1 VTSETVFLVHLLTA
15 FACAVVNMIFL
26 PLTVLEE
33 QSRRMESM
41 SLVSEF
47 SFYGS
52 HVSKRKEGDKEG
64 ASAPPFLQS
73 PE

>member
-1 VTSETVFLVHLLTA
+1 
-15 FACAVVNMIFL
+15 MIFL

-33 QSRRMESM
+33 QSRRMESL
-41 SLVSEF
+41 SLAREF

-64 ASAPPFLQS
+64 AS
-73 PE
+73 